1 MTSEAASDSRAP
13 AGADGG
19 FTHRQILTILSGLM
33 LGMFLAALD
42 MTVVSVAIRTIAD
55 ELHGFELQVWATTAF
70 LITSTISTPLYGKLS
85 DIYGRR
91 PFYLIAIA
99 IFVGGSMLCG
109 MASSMYELAAFR
121 AIQGVGAGGLMSL
134 ALAIIGDIVPPRE
147 RSRYQGIFMGV
158 FGTSSVLGPLVGGF
172 FAGTTELFGIS
183 GWRWIFYV
191 NVPIGILA
199 FVVVAKVL
207 HLPHKRLPHRIDW
220 PGAVALLVA
229 LGPLLTVAEQ
239 GREWGWSS
247 GWAVACYVIGAA
259 GLLAFLLIER
269 WYKDEAILPLRL
281 FKNRSFSISSASS
294 LIVGIGMFGALIV
307 LPLYLQVVKGSS
319 PTEAGLQTT
328 PLVLGILAGSM
339 TSGVVI
345 SRTGRYKQWPV
356 LGSALMVVG
365 LLMFH
370 YVGAD
375 TPLWQVM
382 LIMPIFGI
390 GLGLNM
396 QPVVVAVQ
404 NAVNPREIGVDTP
417 LWHTMGYAALLGLGL
432 GFNMQPLVLAVQ
444 NAVPPQDMGVATSS
458 ATFFRQM
465 GGTLGTAVFLS
476 ILFSTV
482 TDKIVGAFQA
492 AAQTPAFQAALQD
505 PAVTGNPA
513 NGKVVEALQSGG
525 GGGTPTLP
533 AGTLDDTSFLSDL
546 DDRLAR
552 PFLVGFSESMDLVF
566 QVAALVLVVAFVV
579 VLFLPEEKL
588 RTMSGIQ
595 AQAQQRAD
603 EAAAAELAAGRSGAV
618 FEPGATSAAA
628 TQVSAPSSQMVDG
641 EVLEDETASS
651 GAGRSAP

>member
-1 MTSEAASDSRAP
+1 MTSEAANDSRAP

-55 ELHGFELQVWATTAF
+55 ELNGFELQVWATTAF

-99 IFVGGSMLCG
+99 IFVAGSMLCG
-109 MASSMYELAAFR
+109 MAGSMYELAAFR

-172 FAGTTELFGIS
+172 FAGTTTLFGIS

-229 LGPLLTVAEQ
+229 LGPLLTIAEQ

-247 GWAVACYVIGAA
+247 GRAVACYVIGAI
-259 GLLAFLLIER
+259 GLLSFILIER

-328 PLVLGILAGSM
+328 PLVLGILIGSM

-356 LGSALMVVG
+356 LGSALMIVG

-396 QPVVVAVQ
+396 QPVIVAVQ
-404 NAVNPREIGVDTP
+404 NAVNPREIGV
-417 LWHTMGYAALLGLGL
+417 
-432 GFNMQPLVLAVQ
+432 
-444 NAVPPQDMGVATSS
+444 ATSS
-458 ATFFRQM
+458 VTFFRQM

-476 ILFSTV
+476 VLFSTV
-482 TDKIVGAFQA
+482 GQNIADALTRAENSAAFQSA
-492 AAQTPAFQAALQD
+492 AAAHPQLMQTLQNSNALQD
-505 PAVTGNPA
+505 SSFIND
-513 NGKVVEALQSGG
+513 
-525 GGGTPTLP
+525 LP
-533 AGTLDDTSFLSDL
+533 DAI
-546 DDRLAR
+546 AH
-552 PFLVGFSESMDLVF
+552 PFMVGFSESMDLVF
-566 QVAALVLVVAFVV
+566 VLGALVLLVGLLVIA
-579 VLFLPEEKL
+579 FLPDLPL
-588 RTMSGIQ
+588 RDMSGIQ
-595 AQAQQRAD
+595 ARHAD
-603 EAAAAELAAGRSGAV
+603 DAAAMAAEAAAEGALA
-618 FEPGATSAAA
+618 PGG
-628 TQVSAPSSQMVDG
+628 SAPS
-641 EVLEDETASS
+641 TATAPMSE
-651 GAGRSAP
+651 ARRSARPD

>member
-1 MTSEAASDSRAP
+1 MTSEAANDSRAP

-55 ELHGFELQVWATTAF
+55 ELNGFELQVWATTAF

-99 IFVGGSMLCG
+99 IFVAGSMLCG
-109 MASSMYELAAFR
+109 MAGSMYELAAFR

-172 FAGTTELFGIS
+172 FAGTTTLFGIS

-229 LGPLLTVAEQ
+229 LGPLLTIAEQ

-247 GWAVACYVIGAA
+247 GRAVACYIIGAI
-259 GLLAFLLIER
+259 GLLSFILIER

-328 PLVLGILAGSM
+328 PLVLGILIGSM

-356 LGSALMVVG
+356 LGSALMIVG

-396 QPVVVAVQ
+396 QPVIVAVQ
-404 NAVNPREIGVDTP
+404 NAVNPREIGV
-417 LWHTMGYAALLGLGL
+417 
-432 GFNMQPLVLAVQ
+432 
-444 NAVPPQDMGVATSS
+444 ATSS
-458 ATFFRQM
+458 VTFFRQM

-476 ILFSTV
+476 VLFSTV
-482 TDKIVGAFQA
+482 GQNIADALARAENSAAFQSA
-492 AAQTPAFQAALQD
+492 AAAHPQLMQTLQNSNALQD
-505 PAVTGNPA
+505 SSFIND
-513 NGKVVEALQSGG
+513 
-525 GGGTPTLP
+525 LP
-533 AGTLDDTSFLSDL
+533 DAI
-546 DDRLAR
+546 AH
-552 PFLVGFSESMDLVF
+552 PFMVGFSESMDLVF
-566 QVAALVLVVAFVV
+566 VLGALVLLVGLLVIA
-579 VLFLPEEKL
+579 FLPDLPL
-588 RTMSGIQ
+588 RDMSGIQ
-595 AQAQQRAD
+595 ARHAD
-603 EAAAAELAAGRSGAV
+603 DAAAMAAEAAAEGALA
-618 FEPGATSAAA
+618 PGG
-628 TQVSAPSSQMVDG
+628 SAPS
-641 EVLEDETASS
+641 TATAPMSE
-651 GAGRSAP
+651 ARRSARPD

>member
-1 MTSEAASDSRAP
+1 MTSEAANDSRAP

-55 ELHGFELQVWATTAF
+55 ELNGFELQVWATTAF

-99 IFVGGSMLCG
+99 IFVAGSMLCG
-109 MASSMYELAAFR
+109 MAGSMYELAAFR

-172 FAGTTELFGIS
+172 FAGTTTLFGIS

-229 LGPLLTVAEQ
+229 LGPLLTIAEQ

-247 GWAVACYVIGAA
+247 GRAVACYIIGAI
-259 GLLAFLLIER
+259 GLLSFILIER

-328 PLVLGILAGSM
+328 PLVLGILIGSM

-356 LGSALMVVG
+356 LGSALMIVG

-396 QPVVVAVQ
+396 QPVIVAVQ
-404 NAVNPREIGVDTP
+404 NAVSPREIGV
-417 LWHTMGYAALLGLGL
+417 
-432 GFNMQPLVLAVQ
+432 
-444 NAVPPQDMGVATSS
+444 ATSS
-458 ATFFRQM
+458 VTFFRQM

-476 ILFSTV
+476 VLFSTV
-482 TDKIVGAFQA
+482 GQNIADALARAENSAAFQSA
-492 AAQTPAFQAALQD
+492 AAAHPQLMQTLQNSNALQD
-505 PAVTGNPA
+505 SSFIND
-513 NGKVVEALQSGG
+513 
-525 GGGTPTLP
+525 LP
-533 AGTLDDTSFLSDL
+533 DAI
-546 DDRLAR
+546 AH
-552 PFLVGFSESMDLVF
+552 PFMVGFSESMDLVF
-566 QVAALVLVVAFVV
+566 VLGALVLLVGLLVIA
-579 VLFLPEEKL
+579 FLPDLPL
-588 RTMSGIQ
+588 RDMSGIQ
-595 AQAQQRAD
+595 ARHAD
-603 EAAAAELAAGRSGAV
+603 DAAAMAAEAAAEGALA
-618 FEPGATSAAA
+618 PGG
-628 TQVSAPSSQMVDG
+628 SAPS
-641 EVLEDETASS
+641 TATAPMSE
-651 GAGRSAP
+651 ARRSARPD

>member
-1 MTSEAASDSRAP
+1 MTSEAANDSRAP

-109 MASSMYELAAFR
+109 MAGSMYELAAFR

-172 FAGTTELFGIS
+172 FAGTTTLFGIS

-199 FVVVAKVL
+199 FIVVAKVL

-220 PGAVALLVA
+220 PGALSLLVA

-247 GWAVACYVIGAA
+247 GRAVACYVIGAI
-259 GLLAFLLIER
+259 GLLSFVLIER

-328 PLVLGILAGSM
+328 PLVLGILIGSM

-356 LGSALMVVG
+356 LGSALMIVG

-382 LIMPIFGI
+382 LIMPIFGV

-396 QPVVVAVQ
+396 QPVIVAVQ
-404 NAVNPREIGVDTP
+404 NAVNPREIGV
-417 LWHTMGYAALLGLGL
+417 
-432 GFNMQPLVLAVQ
+432 
-444 NAVPPQDMGVATSS
+444 ATSS
-458 ATFFRQM
+458 VTFFRQM

-476 ILFSTV
+476 VLFSTV
-482 TDKIVGAFQA
+482 GQNIADALARAENSAAFQSA
-492 AAQTPAFQAALQD
+492 AAAHPQLMQTLQNSNALQD
-505 PAVTGNPA
+505 SSFIND
-513 NGKVVEALQSGG
+513 
-525 GGGTPTLP
+525 LP
-533 AGTLDDTSFLSDL
+533 DAI
-546 DDRLAR
+546 AH
-552 PFLVGFSESMDLVF
+552 PFMVGFSESMDLVF
-566 QVAALVLVVAFVV
+566 VLGALVLLVGLLVIA
-579 VLFLPEEKL
+579 FLPDLPL
-588 RTMSGIQ
+588 RDLSGIQ
-595 AQAQQRAD
+595 ARHAD
-603 EAAAAELAAGRSGAV
+603 DAAAMAAEAAAEGALA
-618 FEPGATSAAA
+618 PGG
-628 TQVSAPSSQMVDG
+628 SAPS
-641 EVLEDETASS
+641 TATAPMSE
-651 GAGRSAP
+651 ARRSARPD